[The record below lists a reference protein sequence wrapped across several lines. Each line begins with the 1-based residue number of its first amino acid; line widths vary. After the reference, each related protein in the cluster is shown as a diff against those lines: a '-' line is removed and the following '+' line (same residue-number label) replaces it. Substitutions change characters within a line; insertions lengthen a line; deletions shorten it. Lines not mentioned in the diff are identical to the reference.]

1 MSDEPRK
8 SAKTLEPGTID
19 RTRRNIGSIDRSE
32 ADAIAKKLGGEVLHE
47 RSVISSS
54 SMPSKK
60 RTVVSSSVK
69 ASGLSS
75 ADIAA
80 KSAALSAT
88 SNLSNKPSTT
98 VSQIVTTPKKKT
110 EDGLPELPAREL
122 KLIDKLMRS
131 DEYNIKKS
139 WGPLTFLFCLSPR
152 NRELV
157 NKHFTNYTMQ
167 KHVEHMQVF
176 ISTLKSFMITAPDSY
191 KVKIAS
197 DSDLKFK
204 FLRTVGKWQLRDIK
218 VIAIDFEN
226 AQESTV
232 AMLVPF
238 TKAIYRQLLTV
249 YYIGEQQVPA
259 LIKDVYNDLTA
270 YKDADLKKLQQLAK
284 QGITEWLYVHN
295 QIIKGMYPLLMRM
308 CSSQYEAFP
317 NFFTDQIANILQFLG
332 LTKFDLL
339 LPEKK
344 KKQEDPKVA
353 AEKEKKKQEEQ
364 HIAGKKDELVNTG
377 LKILEQLFPE
387 AGFSH
392 LDNHPDLYPYF
403 QPLYNFSDGFNVLN
417 PENGLQV
424 TVVLLRIIE
433 DLFQGCRNIEFN
445 FGADEKLSA
454 LKDNINAILSEWTSY
469 REDLFEKRYGDYLRN
484 FVNQLYSQ
492 NDWDKSQY
500 GKESLTNILWRTKYY
515 FLPNFNF
522 TQILLNKPSNDNPYK
537 PLAGRTDYLKT
548 ALSLIVKRIDEN
560 AEGQKAVLG
569 VINPWER
576 YEFDLPNTVSKRL
589 DVLLGAKRQTNTSA
603 TNANLIKY
611 TLCIVSVLDWWINNP
626 QSPAYTTN
634 AMHIYRISDKDGGP
648 AFSAPVRSDQN
659 QLFAAAVKRAVAARQ
674 QK

>member
-19 RTRRNIGSIDRSE
+19 RTRRNIGSIDPSE

-191 KVKIAS
+191 KVKIAN

-392 LDNHPDLYPYF
+392 LDNHPDMYPYF
-403 QPLYNFSDGFNVLN
+403 QPL
-417 PENGLQV
+417 
-424 TVVLLRIIE
+424 
-433 DLFQGCRNIEFN
+433 
-445 FGADEKLSA
+445 
-454 LKDNINAILSEWTSY
+454 
-469 REDLFEKRYGDYLRN
+469 
-484 FVNQLYSQ
+484 
-492 NDWDKSQY
+492 
-500 GKESLTNILWRTKYY
+500 
-515 FLPNFNF
+515 
-522 TQILLNKPSNDNPYK
+522 
-537 PLAGRTDYLKT
+537 
-548 ALSLIVKRIDEN
+548 
-560 AEGQKAVLG
+560 
-569 VINPWER
+569 
-576 YEFDLPNTVSKRL
+576 
-589 DVLLGAKRQTNTSA
+589 
-603 TNANLIKY
+603 
-611 TLCIVSVLDWWINNP
+611 
-626 QSPAYTTN
+626 
-634 AMHIYRISDKDGGP
+634 
-648 AFSAPVRSDQN
+648 
-659 QLFAAAVKRAVAARQ
+659 
-674 QK
+674 

>member
-1 MSDEPRK
+1 MADDHPKR
-8 SAKTLEPGTID
+8 TLEPGTID
-19 RTRRNIGSIDRSE
+19 RTRRNIGAIGKDE
-32 ADAIAKKLGGEVLHE
+32 AEALSKKLGGEILQE
-47 RSVISSS
+47 RSVPSTTP
-54 SMPSKK
+54 MPTRKSYA
-60 RTVVSSSVK
+60 TSPSVK

-80 KSAALSAT
+80 KSAALTAT

-98 VSQIVTTPKKKT
+98 VNQIVTTPKKKT
-110 EDGLPELPAREL
+110 EDGLPELPAHDL
-122 KLIDKLMRS
+122 KLIDKLMMS
-131 DEYNIKKS
+131 DEYSIKQS
-139 WGPLTFLFCLSPR
+139 WGPLTFLFRLSPK
-152 NRELV
+152 NRE
-157 NKHFTNYTMQ
+157 KITKRFTNYTMQ

-176 ISTLKSFMITAPDSY
+176 ITTLKSFMITAPDSY

-218 VIAIDFEN
+218 VIAIDFEH
-226 AQESTV
+226 AQETTV

-270 YKDADLKKLQQLAK
+270 YPDADLKKLQQLAK

-308 CSSQYEAFP
+308 CTSQYEAFP
-317 NFFTDQIANILQFLG
+317 QFFTDQIANILQFLN

-344 KKQEDPKVA
+344 KKQEDPKAA

-364 HIAGKKDELVNTG
+364 HVAGKKDELVNTG

-392 LDNHPDLYPYF
+392 LDNHPDMYPYF
-403 QPLYNFSDGFNVLN
+403 QPLYNFGDGFNVLH

-433 DLFQGCRNIEFN
+433 DLLQGCRNIDFN

-454 LKDNINAILSEWTSY
+454 LKDNINTAMSEWASY
-469 REDLFEKRYGDYLRN
+469 REDLFDKRYGDYLRN

-522 TQILLNKPSNDNPYK
+522 TQILLNKPNNDNPYK
-537 PLAGRTDYLKT
+537 PLAARTDYMKT
-548 ALSLIVKRIDEN
+548 SLSLIVKRIDEN
-560 AEGQKAVLG
+560 AEGQKPVLG
-569 VINPWER
+569 VMNPWER
-576 YEFDLPNTVSKRL
+576 YQFDIPNTISKRL

-634 AMHIYRISDKDGGP
+634 AMHIYRISEKDGGP

-659 QLFAAAVKRAVAARQ
+659 QLFAAAVKRAIAARQ
-674 QK
+674 GGAK